1 MKPTATIVWVEGS
14 MSTEVNPPLLVS
26 SLLPTILGNRESVQV
41 EKSIVS
47 AALKLQIS
55 YIVKIFNIA
64 EEIDLNIFIIITF

>member
-47 AALKLQIS
+47 AAHKLQIS